1 MKAKATTIKEA
12 IAKWVSEFYSN
23 FIIKEEKTGQKA
35 SEATEV
41 KLYAQYPPIEKMDAG
56 LSALSNCEKLSLSTN
71 CIEKISN
78 LNALKKLRILSLARN
93 NIKQLSGIEVL
104 GETLEELWIS
114 YNNIEKLKG
123 INALKK
129 LTVLYMANNKV
140 KDWGEFLKLNELP
153 VLADLVFVGNPLS
166 EHNAETFRD
175 EACRKLPKVK
185 KLDGKN
191 LNGVCLAFKN
201 P

>member
-1 MKAKATTIKEA
+1 MAKATTIKEA
-12 IAKWVSEFYSN
+12 IAKW
-23 FIIKEEKTGQKA
+23 EERTGQKA

-41 KLYAQYPPIEKMDAG
+41 KLYAHTIK
-56 LSALSNCEKLSLSTN
+56 LRLSLSTN

-114 YNNIEKLKG
+114 YNNVEKLKG

-153 VLADLVFVGNPLS
+153 LLADLVFVGNPLA

-185 KLDGKN
+185 KLDGIPFVREEDEE
-191 LNGVCLAFKN
+191 G
-201 P
+201 